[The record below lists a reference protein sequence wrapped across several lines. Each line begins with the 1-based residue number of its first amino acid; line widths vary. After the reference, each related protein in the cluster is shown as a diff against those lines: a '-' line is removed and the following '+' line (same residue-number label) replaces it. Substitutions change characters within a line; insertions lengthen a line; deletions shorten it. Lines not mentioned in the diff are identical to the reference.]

1 MLTAGRVR
9 ERLCNTWDEV
19 ERLFR
24 ILRESRHVTYDT
36 ETSGLDWRR
45 CHVVGY
51 VITPLGEDSYYIPL
65 RHLGGGNLPGCRVPT
80 GPEGWKGDIH
90 PFEIELAKI
99 AGETPRH
106 WVGHNLLFDLRF
118 SKKHDILLY
127 GTYEDTGI
135 NDPLI
140 EENQK
145 TYSLMNCAKRHEVQ
159 AKKGDELYQYIAETF
174 GLNPDVGS
182 KLMEHFWRTD
192 ASQPVVWQYAA
203 GDGVTT
209 EELWAKQQPI
219 LDEDNEVTV
228 RDVDTGDERV
238 VDRSRRTVWGVECR
252 LIRTLFRMTTGGIR
266 IHEGE
271 LERVDKLFE
280 KMADTAMSEFPSGFN
295 SNAPSQLRELLKEHI
310 GPSWPRNPVTSAQ
323 RVKAQKEGTVAL
335 GALKFD
341 EATLKLVPEGRR
353 VVEARKLL
361 HARSAFTQPM
371 INRHLINGHVY
382 CDFAQLASDD
392 YGTIS
397 GRLSSYDP
405 NLQQVPKRDKKI
417 APEYRKC
424 FLPDEGHIWYDND
437 YKQQE
442 YVVFTDYTG
451 DPMLMNGYMQ
461 DPPID
466 IHQQVADM
474 LGVDRDVTAKRMNL
488 AMLYGMGIKTM
499 AGRLNCSE
507 QQARAWQQEYFAKF
521 RSIRPFL
528 KGAEARARSRGYVRT
543 YLGRRRHFDP
553 DYCHKAANGI
563 IQGSS
568 ADATKLKMVEV
579 DEYFESEN
587 DIFRLMLQCHDSL
600 SWTGPEDRPDINDEA
615 MRIMKNFGPGQ
626 PIEMRVPMGLDT
638 GTGRNWSEAVW
649 GRED

>member
-1 MLTAGRVR
+1 MR
-9 ERLCNTWDEV
+9 ERLVNTWEEV

-24 ILRESRHVTYDT
+24 VLRESRHVTYDT
-36 ETSGLDWRR
+36 ETSGLNWRR
-45 CHVVGY
+45 NHVIGY
-51 VITPLGEDSYYIPL
+51 VITPLGEDSCYIPV

-80 GPEGWKGDIH
+80 DPEGWRGDLH

-99 AGETPRH
+99 AGETHRH

-118 SKKHDILLY
+118 SHRHGITLY
-127 GTYEDTGI
+127 GSYEDTGI

-140 EENQK
+140 EENQR
-145 TYSLMNCAKRHEVQ
+145 TYSLENCAKRHNVQ
-159 AKKGDELYQYIAETF
+159 AKKGDELYRYIAETF
-174 GLNPDVGS
+174 SMDPALGK
-182 KLMEHFWRTD
+182 KLMSEFWRTD

-209 EELWAKQQPI
+209 EELCAAQQPI
-219 LDEDNEVTV
+219 LDEDSEVTV
-228 RDVDTGDERV
+228 RDASSGEERV
-238 VDRSRRTVWGVECR
+238 VDHSRRKVWGVECR

-266 IHEGE
+266 ISESE
-271 LERVDKLFE
+271 LERVDGLFE
-280 KMADTAMSEFPSGFN
+280 QLAKDASANFPPGFR
-295 SNAPSQLRELLKEHI
+295 SNAPTDIKAYLGLLDDD
-310 GPSWPRNPVTSAQ
+310 PSWPRNPVTAQ
-323 RVKAQKEGTVAL
+323 QRKKAERDGTVAR
-335 GALKFD
+335 GAFKFD
-341 EATLKLVPEGRR
+341 EAILKRHPVGKRIID
-353 VVEARKLL
+353 ARKLL

-371 INRHLINGHVY
+371 IQRHLINGRVF

-405 NLQQVPKRDKKI
+405 NLQQVPKRDKQI

-451 DPMLMNGYMQ
+451 DPVLVSGYNQ
-461 DPPID
+461 DPPVD
-466 IHQQVADM
+466 IHQNVADM
-474 LGVDRDVTAKRMNL
+474 LGVERDPTAKRMNL
-488 AMLYGMGIKTM
+488 AMLYGMGIKLM
-499 AGRLNCSE
+499 AERLGVTE
-507 QQARAWQQEYFAKF
+507 AQARAWQNEYYSKF
-521 RSIRPFL
+521 KSIRPFL
-528 KGAEARARSRGYVRT
+528 KGAEKRARQRGYVRT
-543 YLGRRRHFDP
+543 YLGRRRHFGHDFA
-553 DYCHKAANGI
+553 HKAANGI

-568 ADATKLKMVEV
+568 ADVTKVKMVEI
-579 DEYFESEN
+579 DDYFESEG

-600 SWTGPEDRPDINDEA
+600 SWTGPENRPDINAEA
-615 MRIMKNFGPGQ
+615 MRIMQSFGENDL
-626 PIEMRVPMGLDT
+626 IHMHVPLRLDT